1 MINKIMLI
9 VIIMLLPAIAF
20 AATVQVTWNP
30 NTEPDLSGYK
40 LYHGTASGQY
50 GEPVDVGNVTGH
62 VMEITPQHG
71 ATYYFALTAYDTSG
85 NESGYSAEATCFI
98 PDGVKPEKPTG
109 LRAIIQAIIS
119 WFKGLFGV
127 GGGGVTWDK
136 RSRRQSDRRAIWP
149 NCSYIHPPG
158 LSTNQRLQVSGRT
171 SSRVRDVVQERLR
184 RRHVHHRED
193 PGISKLK

>member
-1 MINKIMLI
+1 MKKLFTILAIL
-9 VIIMLLPAIAF
+9 AIAGIAQ

-85 NESGYSAEATCFI
+85 NESGYSDEASCFI

-109 LRAIIQAIIS
+109 LRAIIKAVVS
-119 WFKGLFGV
+119 WFKGLFGL
-127 GGGGVTWDK
+127 
-136 RSRRQSDRRAIWP
+136 RAE
-149 NCSYIHPPG
+149 
-158 LSTNQRLQVSGRT
+158 
-171 SSRVRDVVQERLR
+171 VV
-184 RRHVHHRED
+184 
-193 PGISKLK
+193 

>member
-1 MINKIMLI
+1 MKKLFTILAIL
-9 VIIMLLPAIAF
+9 AIAGIAQ

-30 NTEPDLSGYK
+30 NTEPDLAGYK

-85 NESGYSAEATCFI
+85 NESGYSDEATCFI

-119 WFKGLFGV
+119 WFKGLFGL
-127 GGGGVTWDK
+127 
-136 RSRRQSDRRAIWP
+136 RAE
-149 NCSYIHPPG
+149 
-158 LSTNQRLQVSGRT
+158 
-171 SSRVRDVVQERLR
+171 VV
-184 RRHVHHRED
+184 
-193 PGISKLK
+193 

>member
-1 MINKIMLI
+1 MKKLFTILAIL
-9 VIIMLLPAIAF
+9 AIAGIAQ

-30 NTEPDLSGYK
+30 NTEPDLAGYR
-40 LYHGTASGQY
+40 LYVGEASGQY

-109 LRAIIQAIIS
+109 LRAIIQAIVS
-119 WFKGLFGV
+119 WFKGLFGL
-127 GGGGVTWDK
+127 
-136 RSRRQSDRRAIWP
+136 RAE
-149 NCSYIHPPG
+149 
-158 LSTNQRLQVSGRT
+158 
-171 SSRVRDVVQERLR
+171 VV
-184 RRHVHHRED
+184 
-193 PGISKLK
+193 

>member
-20 AATVQVTWNP
+20 AATIQVNWNP
-30 NTEPDLSGYK
+30 NTEEDLAGYR
-40 LYHGTASGQY
+40 LYVGTASGQY
-50 GEPVDVGNVTGH
+50 GEPIDVGNVTEH

-109 LRAIIQAIIS
+109 LRAIIQAIVS
-119 WFKGLFGV
+119 WFKGLFGL
-127 GGGGVTWDK
+127 
-136 RSRRQSDRRAIWP
+136 RAE
-149 NCSYIHPPG
+149 
-158 LSTNQRLQVSGRT
+158 
-171 SSRVRDVVQERLR
+171 VV
-184 RRHVHHRED
+184 
-193 PGISKLK
+193 

>member
-1 MINKIMLI
+1 MKKLFTILAIL
-9 VIIMLLPAIAF
+9 AIAGIAQ

-30 NTEPDLSGYK
+30 NTEPDLAGYK
-40 LYHGTASGQY
+40 IYYGTASGVY
-50 GEPVDVGNVTGH
+50 GDPIDVGNVTGH

-119 WFKGLFGV
+119 WFKGLFGL
-127 GGGGVTWDK
+127 
-136 RSRRQSDRRAIWP
+136 RAAVIA
-149 NCSYIHPPG
+149 
-158 LSTNQRLQVSGRT
+158 
-171 SSRVRDVVQERLR
+171 
-184 RRHVHHRED
+184 
-193 PGISKLK
+193 

>member
-1 MINKIMLI
+1 MKKLFTILAIL
-9 VIIMLLPAIAF
+9 AIAGIAQ

-71 ATYYFALTAYDTSG
+71 AMYYFALTAYDTSG
-85 NESGYSAEATCFI
+85 NESGYSDEATCFI
-98 PDGVKPEKPTG
+98 PDGRAPEKPTG

-119 WFKGLFGV
+119 WFKGLFGL
-127 GGGGVTWDK
+127 
-136 RSRRQSDRRAIWP
+136 RAAVIA
-149 NCSYIHPPG
+149 
-158 LSTNQRLQVSGRT
+158 
-171 SSRVRDVVQERLR
+171 
-184 RRHVHHRED
+184 
-193 PGISKLK
+193 

>member
-30 NTEPDLSGYK
+30 NTEPDLAGYR
-40 LYHGTASGQY
+40 LYVGEASGQY

-109 LRAIIQAIIS
+109 LRAIIQAIVS
-119 WFKGLFGV
+119 WFKGLFGL
-127 GGGGVTWDK
+127 
-136 RSRRQSDRRAIWP
+136 RAEVI
-149 NCSYIHPPG
+149 G
-158 LSTNQRLQVSGRT
+158 
-171 SSRVRDVVQERLR
+171 
-184 RRHVHHRED
+184 
-193 PGISKLK
+193 

>member
-1 MINKIMLI
+1 MKKLFTILAIL
-9 VIIMLLPAIAF
+9 AIAGIAQ

-50 GEPVDVGNVTGH
+50 GEPVDVGNVTEH

-85 NESGYSAEATCFI
+85 NESGYSDEASCFV

-109 LRAIIQAIIS
+109 LRAIIQAIVS
-119 WFKGLFGV
+119 WFKGLFGL
-127 GGGGVTWDK
+127 
-136 RSRRQSDRRAIWP
+136 RAE
-149 NCSYIHPPG
+149 
-158 LSTNQRLQVSGRT
+158 
-171 SSRVRDVVQERLR
+171 VV
-184 RRHVHHRED
+184 
-193 PGISKLK
+193 

>member
-1 MINKIMLI
+1 MKKLFTILAIL
-9 VIIMLLPAIAF
+9 AIAGIAQ

-30 NTEPDLSGYK
+30 NTEPDLAGYK

-109 LRAIIQAIIS
+109 LRAIIQAIVS
-119 WFKGLFGV
+119 WFKGLFGL
-127 GGGGVTWDK
+127 
-136 RSRRQSDRRAIWP
+136 RASVIA
-149 NCSYIHPPG
+149 
-158 LSTNQRLQVSGRT
+158 
-171 SSRVRDVVQERLR
+171 
-184 RRHVHHRED
+184 
-193 PGISKLK
+193 

>member
-20 AATVQVTWNP
+20 AATIQVNWNP
-30 NTEPDLSGYK
+30 NTEEDLAGYR
-40 LYHGTASGQY
+40 LYVGTASGQY

-62 VMEITPQHG
+62 VMEITPEYG

-119 WFKGLFGV
+119 WFKGLFGL
-127 GGGGVTWDK
+127 
-136 RSRRQSDRRAIWP
+136 RAAVIA
-149 NCSYIHPPG
+149 
-158 LSTNQRLQVSGRT
+158 
-171 SSRVRDVVQERLR
+171 
-184 RRHVHHRED
+184 
-193 PGISKLK
+193 

>member
-20 AATVQVTWNP
+20 AATIQVNWNP
-30 NTEPDLSGYK
+30 NTEPDLAGYK
-40 LYHGTASGQY
+40 IYYGTASGVY
-50 GEPVDVGNVTGH
+50 GDPIDVGNVTGH

-109 LRAIIQAIIS
+109 LRAIIQAIVS
-119 WFKGLFGV
+119 WFKGLFGL
-127 GGGGVTWDK
+127 
-136 RSRRQSDRRAIWP
+136 RAAVIA
-149 NCSYIHPPG
+149 
-158 LSTNQRLQVSGRT
+158 
-171 SSRVRDVVQERLR
+171 
-184 RRHVHHRED
+184 
-193 PGISKLK
+193 

>member
-20 AATVQVTWNP
+20 AATIQVNWNP
-30 NTEPDLSGYK
+30 NTEEDLAGYR
-40 LYHGTASGQY
+40 LYVGTASGQY

-62 VMEITPQHG
+62 VMEITPEHG

-109 LRAIIQAIIS
+109 LRAIIQAIVS
-119 WFKGLFGV
+119 WFKGLIGL
-127 GGGGVTWDK
+127 
-136 RSRRQSDRRAIWP
+136 RAE
-149 NCSYIHPPG
+149 
-158 LSTNQRLQVSGRT
+158 
-171 SSRVRDVVQERLR
+171 VV
-184 RRHVHHRED
+184 
-193 PGISKLK
+193 